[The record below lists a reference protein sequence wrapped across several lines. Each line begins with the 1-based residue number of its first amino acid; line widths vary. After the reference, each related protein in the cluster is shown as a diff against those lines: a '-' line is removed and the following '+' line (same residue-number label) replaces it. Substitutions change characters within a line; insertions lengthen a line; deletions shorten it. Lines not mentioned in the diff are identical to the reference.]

1 MGRAPM
7 EKTEEELQM
16 VKQSL
21 ILPIVLDVL
30 AHDIRVLQGSA
41 AKMNGLYVKYLHSLQ
56 DKVSLELYHLRR
68 QLRQK
73 GIKVFRQE
81 RAKQGLEAEYLCR
94 GYQHR
99 FTMLWGVVKAEVEV
113 ALGALMKAAGPERG
127 QEQAEEKPL
136 GETPSPV

>member
-1 MGRAPM
+1 MSRAPM
-7 EKTEEELQM
+7 EKTEEELQL
-16 VKQSL
+16 VKRSL

-41 AKMNGLYVKYLHSLQ
+41 AKMNGLYAKYLNSLQ
-56 DKVSLELYHLRR
+56 DKVSLELYHIRR

-94 GYQHR
+94 GYENR
-99 FTMLWGVVKAEVEV
+99 FTMLWGIVKAEVETE
-113 ALGALMKAAGPERG
+113 LGALMRG
-127 QEQAEEKPL
+127 STSDPGKEEQRNPAH
-136 GETPSPV
+136 V

>member
-7 EKTEEELQM
+7 EKTEEELTY

-30 AHDIRVLQGSA
+30 AHDIRVLQSSK
-41 AKMNGLYVKYLHSLQ
+41 AKMNGLYAKYLHSLQ
-56 DKVSLELYHLRR
+56 DKASLELYHLRR
-68 QLRQK
+68 QLRQR

-94 GYQHR
+94 GYEHR
-99 FTMLWGVVKAEVEV
+99 FTMMWGVVKAEVETE
-113 ALGALMKAAGPERG
+113 LDALMRKNVP
-127 QEQAEEKPL
+127 
-136 GETPSPV
+136 

>member
-1 MGRAPM
+1 MSRAPM
-7 EKTEEELQM
+7 EKTEEELLM

-30 AHDIRVLQGSA
+30 AHDIRVLQGST

-56 DKVSLELYHLRR
+56 DQVSLELYHLRR

-81 RAKQGLEAEYLCR
+81 RAKKGLEAEYLCR
-94 GYQHR
+94 GYEHQ
-99 FTMLWGVVKAEVEV
+99 FMMLWGVVKAEVEI
-113 ALGALMKAAGPERG
+113 ALGALMRAGASKR
-127 QEQAEEKPL
+127 EE
-136 GETPSPV
+136 EANDSVHV

>member
-7 EKTEEELQM
+7 EKTEEELTY

-30 AHDIRVLQGSA
+30 AHDIRVLQSSK
-41 AKMNGLYVKYLHSLQ
+41 AKINGLYAKYLNSLQ
-56 DKVSLELYHLRR
+56 DKASLELYHLRR
-68 QLRQK
+68 QLRQR

-94 GYQHR
+94 GYEHR
-99 FTMLWGVVKAEVEV
+99 FTMMWGVVKAEVETE
-113 ALGALMKAAGPERG
+113 LDALMRKNVP
-127 QEQAEEKPL
+127 
-136 GETPSPV
+136 